1 MRSAQSWEGR
11 TWLRLCAE
19 GCWGLL
25 GVGLLGQGR
34 WRGRLLAHRLLLLL
48 LLSSGRR
55 LDSRGRGLPS
65 SRGLGRLMLL
75 LGALRLLLLLRGP
88 TGDRRGAAATT
99 GDRRGAAATTGDR
112 RGAAATTGDRRGAAA
127 TTGDRRGAAATTRL
141 LLLQRRLVVVGQ
153 AHAWAGAWRQA
164 DGRLHGVHEGHLG
177 SAPAC
182 CSAWSQWVRH
192 SVPWEAGAWGREA
205 CAGACPAGR
214 TLQQERGGL
223 SVHVTLCRGACH
235 LQAARQAAAS

>member
-1 MRSAQSWEGR
+1 MTPSKGCPEVLGCTPGLPEISAAGGSARIWEER

-25 GVGLLGQGR
+25 GLGLLGQGR

-48 LLSSGRR
+48 LSSGRR
-55 LDSRGRGLPS
+55 LESRSRGLPS
-65 SRGLGRLMLL
+65 SRGLGRLLLLLL
-75 LGALRLLLLLRGP
+75 LGSLRLLLLLRGP
-88 TGDRRGAAATT
+88 TGDRRGAT
-99 GDRRGAAATTGDR
+99 
-112 RGAAATTGDRRGAAA
+112 
-127 TTGDRRGAAATTRL
+127 ATTRL

-153 AHAWAGAWRQA
+153 PHDWAGTRPQA
-164 DGRLHGVHEGHLG
+164 HGRLHGVHEGHLG

-182 CSAWSQWVRH
+182 CSTWSQWVRH
-192 SVPWEAGAWGREA
+192 SVARKAWAWGREA

-214 TLQQERGGL
+214 TLQQEQGGL
-223 SVHVTLCRGACH
+223 SVHVTLCREACN